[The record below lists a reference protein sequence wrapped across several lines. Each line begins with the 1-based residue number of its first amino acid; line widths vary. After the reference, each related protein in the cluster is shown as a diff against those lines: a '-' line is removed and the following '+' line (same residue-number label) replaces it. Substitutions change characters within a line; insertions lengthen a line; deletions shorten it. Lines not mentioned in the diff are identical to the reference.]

1 MITPASAAVP
11 TEAVP
16 LSCGGEQP
24 PQESVAVSSRQE
36 RHCVLVA
43 LLAAVAG
50 LVYVSR
56 CNYLLFHSLV
66 EVYHVAV
73 CWGIFFVAWSARPL
87 FRNSYLCILGVA
99 SLFVGL
105 LYLLHML
112 AYKGMGVFP
121 DADANLPTQLWI
133 AARLLQA
140 LAFLTASLSLFHP
153 RREINALAPA
163 SIWGL
168 LTLLFVGLIFTGYF
182 PDCFI
187 EGQGLTPFK
196 KLAEIS
202 AVFLLLLSA
211 PLAWLRRDS
220 LDEHVFRLLTASLLL
235 TAAAG
240 LMFILY
246 IDVYGI
252 FNMLGH
258 LFNIASTY
266 CVFRA
271 FIRTGITEPQ
281 RLLFLKLHRRQEEL
295 ERIRSGLEREVR
307 ERTAHLHKKNWELE
321 ASNQRLDEFA
331 YSVSHDLR
339 EPLRGIYN
347 FAHFLAEDCREKIP
361 QDSREM
367 LDTIM
372 RLAMRLDTQILAVLK
387 YSRIGRLELDLRPV
401 CLDRL
406 LDEVLDSLA
415 DMIARNNAHIER
427 PAPMPRILCH
437 IEHVREVFCNLISN
451 GLIYNDK
458 HEKIIT
464 IGWHPPNAASEEIPL
479 SGNATPVF
487 FVSDNGIGIPEKHFQ
502 KIFGI
507 FRRLHG
513 QDKYGGGTGVGLTI
527 AKQVIERHGGRIA
540 LRSEPGSGT
549 TFYFT
554 LSAGEQ

>member
-1 MITPASAAVP
+1 MTPASAAP
-11 TEAVP
+11 RP
-16 LSCGGEQP
+16 DSGLP
-24 PQESVAVSSRQE
+24 PQPRDGAGRSRKE
-36 RHCVLVA
+36 RLCVFAA

-50 LVYVSR
+50 LACVSR
-56 CNYLLFHSLV
+56 CNYLLFHSLA

-73 CWGIFFVAWSARPL
+73 CWGIFFVAWSARRL

-99 SLFVGL
+99 SFFVGF

-121 DADANLPTQLWI
+121 DAGANLPTQLWI

-140 LAFLTASLSLFHP
+140 LAFFAASLSLFQP

-163 SIWGL
+163 AIWGL
-168 LTLLFVGLIFTGYF
+168 LTLLLAGLIFNGYF
-182 PDCFI
+182 PDCFVA
-187 EGQGLTPFK
+187 GQGLTLFK
-196 KLAEIS
+196 KLTEIG
-202 AVFLLLLSA
+202 AALLLLFSGL
-211 PLAWLRRDS
+211 LAWLRRDR
-220 LDEHVFRLLTASLLL
+220 LDRQVLTLLLASLLL
-235 TAAAG
+235 TSAAG

-246 IDVYGI
+246 TKVNGPA
-252 FNMLGH
+252 NMLGH
-258 LFNIASTY
+258 LFNVGSTY

-271 FIRTGITEPQ
+271 FIRTGVTAPQ
-281 RLLFLKLHRRQEEL
+281 RLLFLELHRRQEEL
-295 ERIRSGLEREVR
+295 ELIRSGLEREVR
-307 ERTAHLHKKNWELE
+307 ERTAHLNKKNSELE

-347 FAHFLAEDCREKIP
+347 FAHFLSEDCRDKIP
-361 QDSREM
+361 ADSQEM

-372 RLAMRLDTQILAVLK
+372 RLAKRLDTQILAVLK

-401 CLDRL
+401 SLDRL
-406 LDEVLDSLA
+406 LDEALDSLA
-415 DMIARNNAHIER
+415 DMIALRKGRVER
-427 PAPMPRILCH
+427 PRPLPETVCH
-437 IEHVREVFCNLISN
+437 GDHVREVFHNLISN
-451 GLIYNDK
+451 GLMYNDQD
-458 HEKIIT
+458 EKIIT
-464 IGWHPPNAASEEIPL
+464 VGWHPPGAAAEDVPL
-479 SGNATPVF
+479 SGGAAPVF
-487 FVSDNGIGIPEKHFQ
+487 FVRDNGIGIPEKHFQ

-527 AKQVIERHGGRIA
+527 AKQVIERHGGRIT
-540 LRSEPGSGT
+540 LRSKPGSGT